1 MRAWQVT
8 TPGGVD
14 ALEQVTLPD
23 PSPADGWVHVRIHAF
38 GLNRSEVYTRR
49 GQSGDAVPFPRVLG
63 IECVGEVIAGPGTEL
78 VAGQKVA
85 VAMGGL
91 GRVFDGGYAEQT
103 VAPRSQVMPFDSD
116 LPWDVLGGLPETYY
130 TAWTS
135 LFDECDLQPGQTLFV
150 RGGTS
155 SVGMAATSIA
165 KHLGCRVIATTRKE
179 HKRDALL
186 AAGVDDVV
194 IDAGSVAGAVRD
206 LVPEGVH
213 AALELVGR
221 PETVGDTSNA
231 IRRGGH
237 LCHTGLLA
245 DVWDVELPQ
254 MPDGVSYSFG
264 NSERV
269 ETERW
274 TPITQTIVD
283 RAAAGDYSPH
293 IFRAFAFDEVR
304 AAHQMMEDSAAA
316 GKLVVLT
323 R

>member
-1 MRAWQVT
+1 MRAWRVE
-8 TPGGVD
+8 TPGAVD
-14 ALEQVTLPD
+14 ALELVTLPD
-23 PSPADGWVHVRIHAF
+23 PSPDEGWVHVAIRGF

-63 IECVGEVIAGPGTEL
+63 IECVGEVIAAPGTEL
-78 VAGQKVA
+78 QAGQKVA

-103 VAPRSQVMPFDSD
+103 VAPRSQVMPFDSE
-116 LPWDVLGGLPETYY
+116 LPWDTLAALPETYY

-135 LFDECDLQPGQTLFV
+135 LFDECDLQAGQTLFI

-179 HKRDALL
+179 HKRQALL

-194 IDAGSVAGAVRD
+194 IDGGSMAAAVRE
-206 LVPEGVH
+206 LVPDGVD

-231 IRRGGH
+231 IRKGGH
-237 LCHTGLLA
+237 LCHTGLLG
-245 DVWDVELPQ
+245 DVWDAELPG
-254 MPDGVSYSFG
+254 MPEGVSYSFG

-269 ETERW
+269 RADKW
-274 TPITQTIVD
+274 TSITQTIVD
-283 RAAAGDYSPH
+283 RAAEGHYAPH
-293 IFRAFAFDEVR
+293 IFRAFAFEEVR
-304 AAHQMMEDSAAA
+304 EAHQMMEDSAAA

-323 R
+323 

>member
-1 MRAWQVT
+1 MRAWRVE

-14 ALEQVTLPD
+14 ALELVTLPD
-23 PSPADGWVHVRIHAF
+23 PKPDDGWVHVGIRGF

-63 IECVGEVIAGPGTEL
+63 IECVGEVLAAPGTDL
-78 VAGQKVA
+78 RPGQRVA
-85 VAMGGL
+85 VAMGGT
-91 GRVFDGGYAEQT
+91 GRVFDGGYAEQL
-103 VAPRSQVMPFDSD
+103 VAPQSQVMPFDSD
-116 LPWDVLGGLPETYY
+116 LPWDVLAALPETYY

-135 LFDECDLQPGQTLFV
+135 LFDECDLQPGQTLFI

-179 HKRDALL
+179 HKRQALL

-194 IDAGSVAGAVRD
+194 IDTGTIASDVRA
-206 LVPEGVH
+206 LVPAGVD

-237 LCHTGLLA
+237 LCHTGLLG
-245 DVWDVELPQ
+245 DVWDVELPG
-254 MPDGVSYSFG
+254 MPEGVTYSFG

-269 ETERW
+269 SAERW
-274 TPITQTIVD
+274 TSVTQTIVD
-283 RAAAGDYSPH
+283 RTAEGHYAPH
-293 IFRAFAFDEVR
+293 IFRTFAFEELR

-323 R
+323 